1 MDLEAVKNSFSQ
13 HPRIAEL
20 VNSLSA
26 GNTTRI
32 HIKNLAGSSSAFAA
46 ATVVLQIPK
55 THVFILPGKEEAA
68 YFLNDIENFL
78 PSPEGEGSG
87 VRALFFPM
95 SYRRPYSEEEQTD
108 NSNVVE
114 RAETL
119 NKLNQNFARAV
130 VTYPEALSEKVVTR
144 KVLEKNTLL
153 LKTGDTHGIDFIT
166 DILFEYHFERVD
178 YVFQPGQFAVRGG
191 IVDMFSFSGEYP
203 LRVEFFGNTIE
214 SIRSFDPSTQLSVA
228 THAKATI
235 LPNVQQSLLH
245 ESRVSF
251 LEFIPVES
259 VVWITDVRSVTSV
272 LDKELESAKEAYAA
286 LSLGEGPGVRLLPPE
301 EKYISGNYF
310 IEKFNQHS
318 VVEFGQAEYF
328 DDVKTIEFNT
338 SPQPAFNKNFEMLGE
353 HLRKNTAAGF
363 QNLLAA
369 ENPKQAERLYSIF
382 EDMPVKAGEKKPE
395 FTPLVVSVSEGF
407 TDHDLKICFYTDHQ
421 IFERYHR
428 FRLRT
433 GFKKTKEAL
442 TLKELHGLNPGDYVT
457 HIDHGIGKFA
467 GLEKIDVNGKM
478 QEAVR
483 LVYRDNDILYVSIH
497 SLHRIAKYSGKDGA
511 EPKIN
516 KLGSAAWQALKL
528 KTKSKVKDIAKDLI
542 KLYAQRR
549 AKKGFEFSQ
558 DNYLQTELEASFIYE
573 DTPDQIK
580 ATADV
585 KKDMEQNFPMD
596 RLICGDVGF
605 GKTEIAIRAAFK
617 AVCDS
622 KQVAVLVPTTILA
635 LQHYK
640 TFSERLKNF
649 PCRVDYINR
658 FITAGQQK
666 ETLKKLEKGEIDII
680 IGTHRIVSKD
690 VKFKDLGLLIVDEE
704 QKFGVGVKEKLKA
717 FRVNVD
723 TLTLTATPIP
733 RTLQF
738 SLMGARD
745 LSIINTPPP
754 NRFPVITEVHTFNE
768 ATIRDAIRYEIDRG
782 GQVFFVN
789 NRVENIR
796 EVAGMISRLCP
807 DVRVGIGHGQLE
819 GHQLEDV
826 MMKFIEGETDVLIAT
841 TIIESGLDISNANT
855 IIINNAQYFGLSD
868 LHQMRG
874 RVGRSN
880 KKAFCYLLAPPS
892 EMLSTEAKKRL
903 RAIEEFS
910 ELGSGFNIAMRDLD
924 IRGAGNLLGAEQ
936 SGFISDIGFEM
947 YHKILDEALTE
958 LRIEN
963 EELRIENENN
973 IRQKH
978 SASLIP
984 NSAFVKDCVIDTD
997 MAILI
1002 PDDYVNNITDRLG
1015 LYRELDDT
1023 ENENELIVFEKNL
1036 IDRFGPLPK
1045 EATELLNTI
1054 RLRWIA
1060 KEIGFERLI
1069 LKNKKLTGYFI
1080 SSPNSLYFQS
1090 DTFGKVLNYVQT
1102 HGKDCRMTQKGDK
1115 LTLSFENVVTIGD
1128 AIKWL
1133 KAILVVS

>member
-26 GNTTRI
+26 GNATRL

-46 ATVVLQIPK
+46 ATVVSQIPK

-68 YFLNDIENFL
+68 YFLNDIEVML
-78 PSPEGEGSG
+78 GKEQ
-87 VRALFFPM
+87 VLFFPM

-166 DILFEYHFERVD
+166 DVLFEYHFERVD

-228 THAKATI
+228 NLVRATI

-251 LEFIPVES
+251 FEFIPAES
-259 VVWITDVRSVTSV
+259 LVWITDVRSAVAV
-272 LDKELESAKEAYAA
+272 LDSELEVAKTAYAP
-286 LSLGEGPGVRLLPPE
+286 LSHGEGPGVRLLPPE

-328 DDVKTIEFNT
+328 DDVRTIDFNT

-353 HLRKNTAAGF
+353 HLRKNTAAGY

-382 EDMPVKAGEKKPE
+382 EDMPVKAGEKKPA

-516 KLGSAAWQALKL
+516 KLGSAAWQTLKL

-573 DTPDQIK
+573 DTPDQVK
-580 ATADV
+580 STADV

-658 FITAGQQK
+658 FKTAGQQK

-745 LSIINTPPP
+745 LSIINTAPP
-754 NRFPVITEVHTFNE
+754 NRFPVITEVHMFNE
-768 ATIRDAIRYEIDRG
+768 ETIRDAIRYEIDRG

-819 GHQLEDV
+819 GHQLEEV

-947 YHKILDEALTE
+947 YHKILDEAIQE
-958 LRIEN
+958 LK
-963 EELRIENENN
+963 EEMDTPPPPEGGI
-973 IRQKH
+973 QH
-978 SASLIP
+978 SHLPSTDGVVVSPPLGR
-984 NSAFVKDCVIDTD
+984 VGWVRDCVIDTD

-1080 SSPNSLYFQS
+1080 SSPNSPYFQS
-1090 DTFGKVLNYVQT
+1090 DIFGKVLQYVQT
-1102 HGKDCRMTQKGDK
+1102 HGKDCRMTQKGEK
-1115 LTLSFENVVTIGD
+1115 LMLSFENVVSVGD
-1128 AIKWL
+1128 GIKWL
-1133 KAILVVS
+1133 GGLLSP

>member
-1 MDLEAVKNSFSQ
+1 MDLEVVKNSFSQ

-26 GNTTRI
+26 GSVMRV

-46 ATVVLQIPK
+46 ATAVSQIPK

-68 YFLNDIENFL
+68 YFLNDIEVML
-78 PSPEGEGSG
+78 GKEQ
-87 VRALFFPM
+87 VLFFPM
-95 SYRRPYSEEEQTD
+95 SYRRPYSEEEETD

-130 VTYPEALSEKVVTR
+130 VTYPEALSEKVITR
-144 KVLEKNTLL
+144 KILEKNTLL
-153 LKTGDTHGIDFIT
+153 MKTGDTHGIDFIT
-166 DILFEYHFERVD
+166 DVLFEYHFERVD
-178 YVFQPGQFAVRGG
+178 YVFEPGQFAVRGG
-191 IVDMFSFSGEYP
+191 IVDIFSFSGEYP

-214 SIRSFDPSTQLSVA
+214 SIRSFDPATQLSVA
-228 THAKATI
+228 NLAKATI

-251 LEFIPVES
+251 LEFLAPES
-259 VVWITDVRSVTSV
+259 TLWIADARTTATII
-272 LDKELESAKEAYAA
+272 DKEFEEARKIFSEMSP
-286 LSLGEGPGVRLLPPE
+286 LSFGEGQGVRLNPE

-310 IEKFNQHS
+310 LETLNKHKVIELGQSEYFSNTKT
-318 VVEFGQAEYF
+318 VEF
-328 DDVKTIEFNT
+328 KT
-338 SPQPAFNKNFEMLGE
+338 SPQPAFNKNFEMLAK
-353 HLRKNTAAGF
+353 HLRENAAAGYT
-363 QNLLAA
+363 NLLAC
-369 ENPKQAERLYSIF
+369 ENAKQAERLYSIF
-382 EDMPVKAGEKKPE
+382 EDMQLKAGEQKPL
-395 FTPLVVSVSEGF
+395 FTPLVISVSEGF

-428 FRLRT
+428 FRLRS
-433 GFKKTKEAL
+433 GFKKTKEAI

-483 LVYRDNDILYVSIH
+483 LVYKDNDILYVSIH
-497 SLHRIAKYSGKDGA
+497 SLHRIAKYSGKEGA

-516 KLGSAAWQALKL
+516 KLGSGAWQALKL

-542 KLYAQRR
+542 KLYAKRKAQ
-549 AKKGFEFSQ
+549 KGFEFSP

-573 DTPDQIK
+573 DTPDQVK
-580 ATADV
+580 STADV

-605 GKTEIAIRAAFK
+605 GKTEIAIRGAFK

-649 PCRVDYINR
+649 PCKVDYINR
-658 FITAGQQK
+658 FKTAGQQK
-666 ETLKKLEKGEIDII
+666 ETLKKLANGEIDII

-717 FRVNVD
+717 LRVNVD

-768 ATIRDAIRYEIDRG
+768 EMIRDAIRYEIDRG
-782 GQVFFVN
+782 GQVFFVH

-819 GHQLEDV
+819 GHQLEEV
-826 MMKFIEGETDVLIAT
+826 MLNFIEGTTDVLVAT
-841 TIIESGLDISNANT
+841 SIIESGLDIPNANT

-880 KKAFCYLLAPPS
+880 KKAFCYLFAPPD

-947 YHKILDEALTE
+947 YHKILDEEMRE
-958 LRIEN
+958 LREEAPLPPEGGILPSRLPSTDGALEN
-963 EELRIENENN
+963 PPLGGWG
-973 IRQKH
+973 
-978 SASLIP
+978 A
-984 NSAFVKDCVIDTD
+984 DCVIDTD
-997 MAILI
+997 LEILL

-1015 LYRELDDT
+1015 LYRELDDS
-1023 ENENELIVFEKNL
+1023 ENEKQLDVFKNNL
-1036 IDRFGPLPK
+1036 VDRFGPLPQQA
-1045 EATELLNTI
+1045 EELLNTI
-1054 RLRWIA
+1054 RLRWLA
-1060 KEIGFERLI
+1060 KEIGFERLV
-1069 LKNKKLTGYFI
+1069 LKNKKMTGYFI
-1080 SSPNSLYFQS
+1080 SSPNSPYFQS
-1090 DTFGKVLNYVQT
+1090 DAFTKVLNYVQS
-1102 HGKDCRMTQKGDK
+1102 HPKGCSMVQKGEK
-1115 LTLSFENVVTIGD
+1115 LMLSFENISKVEDGM
-1128 AIKWL
+1128 KKL
-1133 KAILVVS
+1133 KENFA